1 MKKSPAFLCLFR
13 VLQPSATSIVL
24 LSILLSAPACRK
36 QIAAKPL
43 PIDEIPKTIQ
53 KAFKESTPET
63 SNVVSDVITF
73 VHQDPGKT
81 LEELQILSA
90 QPNLTAEQR
99 QATDRAM
106 YSVLNKLSQSAA
118 KGDKQAEEAMKKYRA
133 TK

>member
-13 VLQPSATSIVL
+13 GLQITATSVAL
-24 LSILLSAPACRK
+24 LSISMFVAGCRK
-36 QIAAKPL
+36 QTAVKPL
-43 PIDEIPKTIQ
+43 PIDEVPETIQ
-53 KAFKESTPET
+53 NAFKESSPET
-63 SNVVSDVITF
+63 SNVVSEVVTS
-73 VHQDPGKT
+73 VHQDQGKT
-81 LEELQILSA
+81 LEELQVLSA

-106 YSVLNKLSQSAA
+106 YSVLNKLSQAAA